1 MSAGPATPRIPARI
15 AGREAPAAP
24 VPPAAPPPA
33 PPPTPA
39 RMRAPL
45 KPGRILL
52 WAFGV
57 LAILFLLA
65 PVLAVLPLSFSA
77 GSFLHYP
84 LPGLSLRWYADFW
97 SSDFWLPALWN
108 SLRVGAAAALLA
120 GVLGTLAA
128 FGLWRWR
135 FPGQAVVMAVLLA
148 PMVVPAI
155 IVAVALLLAFG
166 PLGLTSSFTGLIL
179 GHAALG
185 APFVV
190 VTVLAALQQFDA
202 TQLRAAAACGASP
215 VRAFW
220 RVCLPQIAPGVAAG
234 AVFAFA
240 TSLDEVAVALFI
252 AGPAQRTLP
261 RQMFSGLNDSIS
273 LTIMAAAMVL
283 VLISGL
289 MLLAVTLLRRP
300 R

>member
-1 MSAGPATPRIPARI
+1 MK
-15 AGREAPAAP
+15 
-24 VPPAAPPPA
+24 
-33 PPPTPA
+33 PT
-39 RMRAPL
+39 
-45 KPGRILL
+45 RILL
-52 WAFGV
+52 WSTGL

-65 PVLAVLPLSFSA
+65 PVLTVLPLSFSA
-77 GSFLHYP
+77 GSFLFYP

-97 SSDFWLPALWN
+97 NSDFWLPALWN
-108 SLRVGAAAALLA
+108 SLRVGTGAALVA
-120 GVLGTLAA
+120 GSLGTLAA
-128 FGLWRWR
+128 FGLWRAP
-135 FPGQAVVMAVLLA
+135 FPGKMLIMAVLLA

-166 PLGLTSSFTGLIL
+166 PLGLTNSFTGLIL

-202 TQLRAAAACGASP
+202 TQLRAAASCGASP
-215 VRAFW
+215 IRAFW
-220 RVCLPQIAPGVAAG
+220 RVCLPQIVPGVAAG
-234 AVFAFA
+234 GVFAFA

-252 AGPAQRTLP
+252 SGPAQRTLP

-283 VLISGL
+283 VLISAL
-289 MLLAVTLLRRP
+289 LLLAVTLLRRE